1 VNYSGRQCL
10 ACSFGNIDAQDAE
23 GEGYEPGDWPRTG
36 RGDETSSGKITLGPV
51 RELYLS
57 SLLC

>member
-1 VNYSGRQCL
+1 L

-36 RGDETSSGKITLGPV
+36 RGDETSYGKITLGPV